1 VAVFDRLKGVSVAVA
16 LCAGLA
22 ACNSG
27 NDSITG
33 PSSSASPGSTGVAT
47 TGGATVRGV
56 VETGGAGASSTGE
69 VRALSAGSGIRVS
82 VVGTSIVTT
91 TDDRGQFELR
101 GVPSG
106 RVSLRFEASG
116 IDARLEIEHLAEGQ
130 SLNVNV
136 HVSSSGAF
144 VAETEDHA
152 NETSIRGAI
161 QAIDGSRLTV
171 LGRTVATDGLT
182 QFLDRNNVASR
193 LSDLK
198 VGQTVEVEGTNQSD
212 GRLYARKIKLEDGS
226 GGGGGNGGGGNGGGA
241 DDNGTQVNFVGS
253 ISSVSPLVVGG
264 QAVATDSST
273 RVLDRKNNPIALSAL
288 KAGDKVEV
296 EGVKRSD
303 GSVLASKIKQQ
314 D

>member
-1 VAVFDRLKGVSVAVA
+1 MFDRLKGVSVAVA

-22 ACNSG
+22 ACSSG
-27 NDSITG
+27 SDSITG
-33 PSSSASPGSTGVAT
+33 SSGTASSGSTGVAS

-82 VVGTSIVTT
+82 VVGTSLATT

-116 IDARLEIEHLAEGQ
+116 IDAKLEIEHLAEGQ

-161 QAIDGSRLTV
+161 QAINGSRLSV

-182 QFLDRNNVASR
+182 QFLDRNNAASR
-193 LSDLK
+193 LSDLR
-198 VGQTVEVEGTNQSD
+198 VGQAVEIEGTNQAD
-212 GRLYARKIKLEDGS
+212 GTLYARKVKQEDGAGAGR
-226 GGGGGNGGGGNGGGA
+226 GGSGGGA
-241 DDNGTQVNFVGS
+241 DDNGASVNFVGS

-264 QAVATDSST
+264 QAVATDSAT
-273 RVLDRKNNPIALSAL
+273 RVLDRKNNPISLSAL
-288 KAGDKVEV
+288 KTGDKVEV
-296 EGVKRSD
+296 EGVKRAD

>member
-1 VAVFDRLKGVSVAVA
+1 MGVPLAVA
-16 LCAGLA
+16 LCASLV
-22 ACNSG
+22 ACGSG
-27 NDSITG
+27 GGSPTG
-33 PSSSASPGSTGVAT
+33 ATGTSSTGSTGVST
-47 TGGATVRGV
+47 TGGGTVRGV
-56 VETGGAGASSTGE
+56 VETGSAAGSSTGE
-69 VRALSAGSGIRVS
+69 VRALAAGSGIRVS
-82 VVGTSIVTT
+82 VVGTSLVTS
-91 TDDRGQFELR
+91 TDDKGQFELR

-130 SLNVNV
+130 SMNLNV

-144 VAETEDHA
+144 VAETEDHL
-152 NETSIRGAI
+152 NETSLRGAI
-161 QAIDGSRLTV
+161 QQIGASQLVV
-171 LGRTVATDGLT
+171 LGRTVAVDALT
-182 QFLDRNNVASR
+182 QVLDRNNAAMRFSE
-193 LSDLK
+193 LK

-212 GRLYARKIKLEDGS
+212 GRLYARKVKREDGAADDK
-226 GGGGGNGGGGNGGGA
+226 GGGGA
-241 DDNGTQVNFVGS
+241 DDTGASVNFVGS

-264 QAVATDSST
+264 QSVATDSST
-273 RVLDRKNNPIALSAL
+273 RILDRKNNPIQLSAL

>member
-1 VAVFDRLKGVSVAVA
+1 VTVFDRLKGVSVAVA

-33 PSSSASPGSTGVAT
+33 PTSSASTSSTVAAT
-47 TGGATVRGV
+47 TGGGTVRGV
-56 VETGGAGASSTGE
+56 VETGSAGSSSTGQ
-69 VRALSAGSGIRVS
+69 VHALAAGSGFRVS
-82 VVGTSIVTT
+82 VVGTSIATT

-161 QAIDGSRLTV
+161 QAINGSRLTV
-171 LGRTVATDGLT
+171 LGRTVSTDGLT
-182 QFLDRNNVASR
+182 QFLDRNNAASR
-193 LSDLK
+193 LSDLR
-198 VGQTVEVEGTNQSD
+198 VGQAVEIEGTTQAD
-212 GRLYARKIKLEDGS
+212 GSLYARKVKQEDGA
-226 GGGGGNGGGGNGGGA
+226 GDGRGGGGNGGGA
-241 DDNGTQVNFVGS
+241 DDNGASVNFVGS

-264 QAVATDSST
+264 QAVATDSAT
-273 RVLDRKNNPIALSAL
+273 RVLDRKNNPISLSAL
-288 KAGDKVEV
+288 KTGDKVEI